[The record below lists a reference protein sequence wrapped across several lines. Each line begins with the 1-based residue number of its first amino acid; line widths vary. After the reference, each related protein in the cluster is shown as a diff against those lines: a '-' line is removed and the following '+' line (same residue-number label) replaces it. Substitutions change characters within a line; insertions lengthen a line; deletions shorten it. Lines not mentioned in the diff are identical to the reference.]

1 MPRRAAPPGD
11 PAVAI
16 AYVRVSTED
25 QHLGPE
31 AQRAAI
37 EGWAARERVSIAAWF
52 ADHGVSGASELDAR
66 PGLAAA
72 VAELRASS
80 AGLLI
85 VARRDR
91 LARDTVVAG
100 LIERAVARARARVV
114 AADGA
119 GNGDGPADQFMR
131 TVLDGAAAYERA
143 LIRARTSAA
152 LRAKHARGE
161 RAGTIPWGYWS
172 ASDGRLVPNEA
183 ERAITLRVH
192 ALQAAGLTHRAIV
205 AQLSAEGV
213 RGRRGRPLAKGQVQR
228 LLTVL
233 PQRQ

>member
-1 MPRRAAPPGD
+1 MLGRMPRRSSTAGNQTV
-11 PAVAI
+11 AV
-16 AYVRVSTED
+16 AYVRVSTDD

-31 AQRAAI
+31 AQRAAMEAWATR
-37 EGWAARERVSIAAWF
+37 EGVSIVEWCV
-52 ADHGVSGASELDAR
+52 DQGISGASELDAR

-72 VAELRASS
+72 VAALRTRG

-100 LIERAVARARARVV
+100 LIERAVAQARARIV

-119 GNGDGPADQFMR
+119 GNGSSAADQFMR

-152 LRAKHARGE
+152 LRAKRARGE
-161 RAGTIPWGYWS
+161 RAGTTPWGFRS
-172 ASDGRLVPNEA
+172 ASDGRLVVDEG
-183 ERAITLRVH
+183 ERAITLR
-192 ALQAAGLTHRAIV
+192 
-205 AQLSAEGV
+205 
-213 RGRRGRPLAKGQVQR
+213 AKGSVQFR
-228 LLTVL
+228 A
-233 PQRQ
+233 

>member
-1 MPRRAAPPGD
+1 MSRQRVPSGD
-11 PAVAI
+11 PAIAV

-25 QHLGPE
+25 QHLGPD

-37 EGWAARERVSIAAWF
+37 DAWAGRQGVTIAACF
-52 ADHGVSGASELDAR
+52 VDHGVSGASELDAR

-72 VAELRASS
+72 VTSLRTHT
-80 AGLLI
+80 AGLLV

-119 GNGDGPADQFMR
+119 GNGAGPADEFMR
-131 TVLDGAAAYERA
+131 TVIDGAAAYERA

-152 LRAKHARGE
+152 LQAKRARGE
-161 RAGTIPWGYWS
+161 RAGTTPWGYR
-172 ASDGRLVPNEA
+172 ANADGQLEPDAGERGITRRIEA
-183 ERAITLRVH
+183 LRE
-192 ALQAAGLTHRAIV
+192 AGLTHRAIV
-205 AQLSAEGV
+205 GRLTDEGL
-213 RGRRGRPLAKGQVQR
+213 RGRRGKPLAKGQVQR
-228 LLTVL
+228 ILAAASR
-233 PQRQ
+233 PS